1 MMGLRLVR
9 PNSQR
14 VWSLRQEDI
23 KPKAKCL
30 FNLITLY
37 EIRTDSFFL
46 LLPSSE
52 RIQKE
57 VVSPTVL
64 EDPYLV
70 QTKTKWT
77 QV

>member
-14 VWSLRQEDI
+14 VWSLRQEGI

-30 FNLITLY
+30 FSLITSF
-37 EIRTDSFFL
+37 EIRIDLFSLPF
-46 LLPSSE
+46 PSSK

-57 VVSPTVL
+57 VVLSTAL

-70 QTKTKWT
+70 LSTLKMESG
-77 QV
+77 